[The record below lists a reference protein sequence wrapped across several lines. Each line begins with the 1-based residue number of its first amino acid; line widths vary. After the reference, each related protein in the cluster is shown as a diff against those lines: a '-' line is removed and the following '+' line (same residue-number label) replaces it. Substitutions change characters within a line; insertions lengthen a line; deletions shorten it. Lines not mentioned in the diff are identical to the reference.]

1 MAESQIPSSPLPR
14 GEEMRERQDVFAD
27 DTVRANSR
35 TAAEDEVVQL
45 AVIAGP
51 DAGTVFAIP
60 VDRTWSAGR
69 GTECDGVLNDPSCSR
84 LQFEIRC
91 EGGLSVLVDS
101 GSRWGMT
108 VNGHSVTRHELQPGD
123 VIRVG
128 DTELRWGL
136 AANPAVTTISPMR
149 HVSEARSETS
159 APTLAPD
166 ALLGQ
171 SVEHYRIQQLESR
184 TRTGVVFRAT
194 DRDSGA
200 MIAFKVFW
208 PELMDNA
215 AVRDRFLQA
224 IRTMQPLRHENLVV
238 LFDAGVTDGLC
249 WIASEFVIGES
260 AKQMIQRAGVSGM
273 LDWKPVLRI
282 ATDIAKGLEFAAS
295 QGVVHRNITPTN
307 ILIRKADGVAKLGDL
322 MLAKALDSLGVAK
335 VTRAADIIGDL
346 PYLSPEQTVGER
358 LDARSDL
365 YSLGAT
371 IYALLTGRPPCEG
384 LTTAE
389 TVLKIQTQRPEPP
402 TKFHLSIPALFEG
415 VVMRLLAKR
424 PDDRFADATQLL
436 RELDRV
442 DRYTQPVVSR
452 NAPPDAD
459 LI

>member
-1 MAESQIPSSPLPR
+1 MQL
-14 GEEMRERQDVFAD
+14 
-27 DTVRANSR
+27 
-35 TAAEDEVVQL
+35 VV
-45 AVIAGP
+45 VAGP
-51 DAGTVFAIP
+51 DAGVVFSIP
-60 VDRTWSAGR
+60 TDRSWRAGR
-69 GTECDGVLNDPSCSR
+69 GAECDGVLNDPSISR
-84 LQFEIRC
+84 LQFEICC
-91 EGGLSVLVDS
+91 ENGQAILLDS
-101 GSRWGMT
+101 GSRWGT
-108 VNGHSVTRHELQPGD
+108 SVNGRPVTRHELQPGD

-128 DTELRWGL
+128 DTELRWGPL
-136 AANPAVTTISPMR
+136 SDPAVTTI
-149 HVSEARSETS
+149 
-159 APTLAPD
+159 APVRQKELPAGEPLRP
-166 ALLGQ
+166 AVNPESLIGQ
-171 SVEHYRIQQLESR
+171 TIDRYRLQHLESR
-184 TRTGVVFRAT
+184 ARTGVVFRAT

-224 IRTMQPLRHENLVV
+224 IRTMNPLRHPNLVV
-238 LFDAGVTDGLC
+238 LFDAGVTEGLC
-249 WIASEFVIGES
+249 WTASEFVIGET

-282 ATDIAKGLEFAAS
+282 ATDITKALEFAAS

-322 MLAKALDSLGVAK
+322 MLAKALDSLGMAK
-335 VTRAADIIGDL
+335 VTRAADIVGDL
-346 PYLSPEQTVGER
+346 PYLSPEQTAGER

-365 YSLGAT
+365 YNLGAT

-402 TKFHLSIPALFEG
+402 TKYHLSIPALFEG

-436 RELDRV
+436 KELDRV
-442 DRYTQPVVSR
+442 DRYTQPVASR

>member
-1 MAESQIPSSPLPR
+1 
-14 GEEMRERQDVFAD
+14 
-27 DTVRANSR
+27 
-35 TAAEDEVVQL
+35 
-45 AVIAGP
+45 
-51 DAGTVFAIP
+51 
-60 VDRTWSAGR
+60 
-69 GTECDGVLNDPSCSR
+69 
-84 LQFEIRC
+84 
-91 EGGLSVLVDS
+91 
-101 GSRWGMT
+101 MT